1 MVQYGLQ
8 GLVTRPMTGQDH
20 GGFRPMQDPRPHRKP
35 LRSAKLCWSCD
46 RPTVGFVQRRGQND
60 LRTLDLPE
68 PVCGIHL
75 FVCRAH
81 NATWA
86 TSGNPRNVQM
96 QFDNLAR
103 WKHATKSNPYG
114 YLYGLT
120 TPEEYVAYKDYYK
133 RFWLRYMLG
142 RTSDASA

>member
-1 MVQYGLQ
+1 MGSDWV
-8 GLVTRPMTGQDH
+8 H
-20 GGFRPMQDPRPHRKP
+20 
-35 LRSAKLCWSCD
+35 LRMCLTCGHVGCCD
-46 RPTVGFVQRRGQND
+46 Q
-60 LRTLDLPE
+60 
-68 PVCGIHL
+68 
-75 FVCRAH
+75 
-81 NATWA
+81 
-86 TSGNPRNVQM
+86 S
-96 QFDNLAR
+96 R